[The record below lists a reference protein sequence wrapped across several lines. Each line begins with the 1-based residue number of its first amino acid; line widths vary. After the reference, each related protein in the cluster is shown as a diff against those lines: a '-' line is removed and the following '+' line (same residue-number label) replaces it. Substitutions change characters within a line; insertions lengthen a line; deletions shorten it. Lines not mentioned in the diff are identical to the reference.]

1 MFGFL
6 KNKDAEEVA
15 SEINRIH
22 NQIYKLAKKNTDGTY
37 SISKKVI
44 ENDFKSNK
52 IETTKN
58 GTEWKISKKETK
70 WTMFVGEAVV
80 NYSINSKNK
89 DELDASYTAISM
101 YPGYYFTVMSSSREK
116 KWTSVAVF
124 PMPDNDNGNAV
135 KEILVNDYKFKG
147 IEQ

>member
-101 YPGYYFTVMSSSREK
+101 YPGFYFTVMSSSREK
-116 KWTSVAVF
+116 KWTSVAVL
-124 PMPDNDNGNAV
+124 PMPDNDNGTAV
-135 KEILVNDYKFKG
+135 KQILVNDYKFKD

>member
-1 MFGFL
+1 MFGIF

-89 DELDASYTAISM
+89 
-101 YPGYYFTVMSSSREK
+101 
-116 KWTSVAVF
+116 
-124 PMPDNDNGNAV
+124 
-135 KEILVNDYKFKG
+135 
-147 IEQ
+147 